1 MYIFSSKIRR
11 NVLILVTQL
20 YENIIIVIDLQLNAM
35 SYKTALVYQIELS
48 SAHTKYPKQPHFAD
62 PNNQFLAEL
71 RCLACVYPAM
81 GP

>member
-35 SYKTALVYQIELS
+35 SYKTALVYQIELF
-48 SAHTKYPKQPHFAD
+48 SAHIKYPK
-62 PNNQFLAEL
+62 
-71 RCLACVYPAM
+71 
-81 GP
+81 